1 MVMVKTHLH
10 SHFEM
15 ISSSYLELYGDRI
28 VQIDSVK
35 LFDNSSGNPV
45 FLCEVLPENEEVTE

>member
-1 MVMVKTHLH
+1 MIMVKTQSN

-15 ISSSYLELYGDRI
+15 ISGSYLELYGDRI
-28 VQIDSVK
+28 LQIESVK
-35 LFDNSSGNPV
+35 LFDNSSSNPV